1 MPLLSPALPQAHP
14 TPPARLD
21 FLDGLRGLAALGV
34 VAHHFTAA
42 FYPTSMTGDGA
53 TTHLPGTWEADFAAS
68 PLHVLL
74 NFRVCF
80 FFVLSGLVL
89 AESAGRLPRGWRT
102 LAAQLVRRYV
112 RLGAPVAVSTALA
125 FGLLR
130 GQWFYNQPAAAA
142 SGAGWFASFW
152 HWVPGFEQ
160 FATDALWG
168 VMLRGQASYNPV
180 VWTMVVEWNGS
191 VLVLAL
197 LALLG
202 GWRWRLLAY
211 AALALAFTLGRLN
224 FYYVAFLLGLGLHD
238 VYRRDWA
245 SQLRPIW
252 RRLLIAA
259 LLLAALVAA
268 SKPQIFYHAP
278 KAGSTYDWMRLPGV
292 SPDRTVQF
300 YHTIG
305 AVALLA
311 AVLLSA
317 RLRRLTDVNLLRR
330 VGKRAFS
337 LYLTHFLW
345 LGSGASALFL
355 ALRPYFSYHV
365 SFGLMV
371 LGTVAVLVP
380 TTNLFYRYV
389 DVPSHKLARWLSQRI
404 LGNPFGSNS
413 EARATTIHPAKPER
427 QY

>member
-1 MPLLSPALPQAHP
+1 MPVRSPAIA
-14 TPPARLD
+14 PARLD
-21 FLDGLRGLAALGV
+21 FLDGLRGLAAVGV

-42 FYPTSMTGDGA
+42 FYPSSMTGDGT
-53 TTHLPGTWEADFAAS
+53 TTHLPGTWETDFAAS
-68 PLHVLL
+68 PLHALL

-89 AESAGRLPRGWRT
+89 AESARRLPRGWRT

-112 RLGAPVAVSTALA
+112 RLSTPVAVSTALA

-142 SGAGWFASFW
+142 SGANWFAAFW
-152 HWVPGFEQ
+152 HWTPSFGQ
-160 FATDALWG
+160 FATDMLWG
-168 VMLRGQASYNPV
+168 VMLHGQASYNPV
-180 VWTMVVEWNGS
+180 VWTMVIEWNGS
-191 VLVLAL
+191 VLVMGL

-202 GWRWRLLAY
+202 SWRWRLLAY

-238 VYRRDWA
+238 IYRRDWA
-245 SQLRPIW
+245 SQLRPSW
-252 RRLLIAA
+252 RRLLVTTL
-259 LLLAALVAA
+259 LLLALVAT

-278 KAGSTYDWMRLPGV
+278 ISSSAYAWMRLPGI

-311 AVLLSA
+311 AVLLSV
-317 RLRRLTDVNLLRR
+317 RLRRFTDISLLQR

-345 LGSGASALFL
+345 LGSGASAVFL
-355 ALRPYFSYHV
+355 ALRPHFSYHV

-371 LGTVAVLVP
+371 LSTVAVLVP
-380 TTNLFYRYV
+380 TTNFFYRCV

-404 LGNPFGSNS
+404 LGYPTDQSKKSS
-413 EARATTIHPAKPER
+413 EDRVVLVHPAKPKR
-427 QY
+427 DN